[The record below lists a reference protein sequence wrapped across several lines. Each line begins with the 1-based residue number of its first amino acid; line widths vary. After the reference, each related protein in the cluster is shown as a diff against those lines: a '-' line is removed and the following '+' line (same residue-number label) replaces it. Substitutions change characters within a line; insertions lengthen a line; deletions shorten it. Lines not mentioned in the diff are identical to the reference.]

1 MDEGS
6 VKRCGGSG
14 LLNRARA
21 RRRWLIRFLCCGIG
35 LGVPGF
41 AHAVE
46 LVQTG
51 AAEQGRGASAAT
63 AQVPAAAGMR
73 AYVDPQTG
81 AFTDPPPDTSAP
93 EPSEEAF
100 SRSSVRLVEV
110 PGTTP
115 SGGVMVDVRG
125 RFMTSFVATVDA
137 AGKPA
142 VHCRS
147 TNAAGEQ

>member
-1 MDEGS
+1 MDDGS
-6 VKRCGGSG
+6 VKQCGGSG
-14 LLNRARA
+14 LLSRARA
-21 RRRWLIRFLCCGIG
+21 RRRWLICFLCCGIG
-35 LGVPGF
+35 LGAPGF
-41 AHAVE
+41 AHAAE
-46 LVQTG
+46 LVPAG
-51 AAEQGRGASAAT
+51 AAEQGRGASAAA
-63 AQVPAAAGMR
+63 AQVPAAGGMR

-81 AFTDPPPDTSAP
+81 AFTNPPPDTSAP
-93 EPSEEAF
+93 GASEEVF
-100 SRSSVRLVEV
+100 SRSSARLVEV

-147 TNAAGEQ
+147 TNAAGGQ